1 LSRGPLPIV
10 WSRRSQ
16 AEIQRLYRFLLPNSP
31 RAAQRAVAEI
41 RQSVLKLA
49 AFPNAGRPVPA
60 LGGDRR
66 ELLIPFGD
74 SGYTLIYFFDGFFV
88 EILSVKHQR
97 EAGY

>member
-1 LSRGPLPIV
+1 LSRGPIPIV

-16 AEIQRLYRFLLPNSP
+16 ADIQRLHRFLLPNSP

-41 RQSVLKLA
+41 RQSVLKLS
-49 AFPNAGRPVPA
+49 AFPNAGRPIA
-60 LGGDRR
+60 SLGGDRR

-74 SGYTLIYFFDGFFV
+74 SGYALIYLFDGSAIQ
-88 EILSVKHQR
+88 ILSIRHQR

>member
-1 LSRGPLPIV
+1 MARIV

-16 AEIQRLYRFLLPNSP
+16 LDVQRLFRFLAPNSP
-31 RAAQRAVAEI
+31 RSAQRAIDEI
-41 RQSVLKLA
+41 RRAVQGLA
-49 AFPNAGRPVPA
+49 LFPQAGRPIPE

-74 SGYTLIYFFDGFFV
+74 SGYALIYLFDGSTV
-88 EILSVKHQR
+88 EILSIKHQR

>member
-1 LSRGPLPIV
+1 
-10 WSRRSQ
+10 
-16 AEIQRLYRFLLPNSP
+16 
-31 RAAQRAVAEI
+31 
-41 RQSVLKLA
+41 VLKLA
-49 AFPNAGRPVPA
+49 LFPNAGRPIPT

-74 SGYTLIYFFDGFFV
+74 SGYALIYFFDGAIV